1 MAREPVTELATV
13 RGLAGTRHPTAA
25 HHHSP
30 SELGRVAWA
39 GSLDPVFGARLH
51 ALAARIDWS

>member
-1 MAREPVTELATV
+1 VTELATV

-30 SELGRVAWA
+30 SALGRVGWA